1 MCRRSSVLYKMSA
14 GGRLSVHQT
23 LGTRG
28 VVDATAFRI
37 GDDAYVAIADGYD
50 NAAEYRQ
57 QVVVYVW
64 SVERGRLEAV
74 QHVPVTDAQRVHA
87 FTTDDG
93 VSEWG
98 GGGGGW
104 GWCTCGVWTEGD

>member
-1 MCRRSSVLYKMSA
+1 M
-14 GGRLSVHQT
+14 
-23 LGTRG
+23 G
-28 VVDATAFRI
+28 V
-37 GDDAYVAIADGYD
+37 G
-50 NAAEYRQ
+50 
-57 QVVVYVW
+57 VVYVW

-98 GGGGGW
+98 GGGW
-104 GWCTCGVWTEGD
+104 GVGVVYV